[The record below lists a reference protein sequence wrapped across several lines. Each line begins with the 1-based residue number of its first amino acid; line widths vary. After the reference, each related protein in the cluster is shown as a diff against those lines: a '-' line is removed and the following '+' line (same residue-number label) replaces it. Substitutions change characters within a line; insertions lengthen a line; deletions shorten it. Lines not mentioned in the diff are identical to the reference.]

1 MTLSPPVISL
11 AWTLILPSFITI
23 TGSSSC
29 KLLLQSSLKHWIWR
43 WSERIFFHCF
53 ASQASL
59 RIKLN
64 CDLCRGKNCNRD
76 HDLSVVISSKSF
88 RTALIIMEVALELM
102 CLSHHFLKPHYDVV
116 IAVRDISS
124 NAIETY
130 VWENTAK
137 SLWKEGRRCT
147 KNSSNAVSFC
157 YFAIE
162 AKRAL
167 FISILHMVGWARP
180 D

>member
-1 MTLSPPVISL
+1 M
-11 AWTLILPSFITI
+11 
-23 TGSSSC
+23 
-29 KLLLQSSLKHWIWR
+29 IWKD
-43 WSERIFFHCF
+43 FFHCF

-102 CLSHHFLKPHYDVV
+102 CLSHHFLKLHYDVV

-157 YFAIE
+157 HWGQTSLVYFDFAYGRMGKAGLAMDDWQGLICLLSTSCR
-162 AKRAL
+162 KDNRRHSK
-167 FISILHMVGWARP
+167 ISLKVQLKSH
-180 D
+180 